1 MPRGTNPVRQGI
13 WQCYPCLRAGTGF
26 NGAMAVRIGCL
37 CLALLVLCGCS
48 LGNPARVEQC
58 LIALAGLEPGDGRLL
73 IKSVSGQDNVITVA
87 FRAETTGV
95 TGQQVCTFGG
105 AATDIDQLDLL
116 AVTIN
121 GQELGAGRLMFLRSH
136 WLVGAG
142 YDAAAKR
149 IVRPATGIVSM
160 EPGPG
165 QYLQS
170 ALSALPIAS
179 AYVLLALGFALI
191 YGITGRMNIAH
202 GEFATIGAYAG
213 FAGFM
218 AGGSY
223 STMTGLAAGLV
234 LALMASV
241 SAGYTAIRSVFIPLA
256 ARQGLMLLVA
266 SVGLIIVAQ
275 EFIRIT
281 HDAREVWLPPLLSAP
296 VALTLPP
303 YVVTM
308 TPMQVLVP
316 TACAAITLGIL
327 AVIAFTRF
335 GRAWRAVSDDPL
347 AARFMGIDP
356 ARVLALSAMLSSG
369 LAGTAGLAILFA
381 YGNAGHS
388 MGLMLSIK
396 AMVAALIGGMGS
408 PGGAVL
414 GALCWSPSKLS
425 GPSFSAEPT
434 VTSQSSSS

>member
-1 MPRGTNPVRQGI
+1 M
-13 WQCYPCLRAGTGF
+13 
-26 NGAMAVRIGCL
+26 
-37 CLALLVLCGCS
+37 LCGCS

-58 LIALAGLEPGDGRLL
+58 LIALAGLEQGDGRLL
-73 IKSVSGQDNVITVA
+73 IESVSGQDNVITIA
-87 FRAETTGV
+87 YRAEATGV
-95 TGQQVCTFGG
+95 AGQQVCTFRG
-105 AATDIDQLDLL
+105 AATDLDQLDLL
-116 AVTIN
+116 SVTIN

-136 WLVGAG
+136 WLAGPG
-142 YDAAAKR
+142 YDAAATR

-160 EPGPG
+160 PPEPGK
-165 QYLQS
+165 YLQS

-191 YGITGRMNIAH
+191 HGITGRMNIAH

-218 AGGSY
+218 AGGSL
-223 STMTGLAAGLV
+223 STMAGLAGGLV
-234 LALMASV
+234 LALIASV
-241 SAGYTAIRSVFIPLA
+241 SAGYIVIRSVFIPLA
-256 ARQGLMLLVA
+256 ARPGLMLLVA

-281 HDAREVWLPPLLSAP
+281 HAAREVWLPPLLAAP

-308 TPMQVLVP
+308 TPMQLLIA
-316 TACAAITLGIL
+316 TASVIITLGVL
-327 AVIAFTRF
+327 ALIAFTRF
-335 GRAWRAVSDDPL
+335 GRAWRAVADDPI

-356 ARVLALSAMLSSG
+356 ARILAISAVLSSG
-369 LAGTAGLAILFA
+369 LAGLAGLAILFA

-396 AMVAALIGGMGS
+396 AMVATLIGGMGS
-408 PGGAVL
+408 PGAAVL
-414 GALCWSPSKLS
+414 GALVLVAVETFWAVLFGGTYRDVAVFAIMIGLLTLRPAGLRN
-425 GPSFSAEPT
+425 
-434 VTSQSSSS
+434 

>member
-1 MPRGTNPVRQGI
+1 MQSILRNGFAVKARATLRI
-13 WQCYPCLRAGTGF
+13 ACLGL
-26 NGAMAVRIGCL
+26 I
-37 CLALLVLCGCS
+37 LLVLCSCT
-48 LGNPARVEQC
+48 LGNPARVDQC
-58 LIALAGLEPGDGRLL
+58 LIALAGLQPGDGRLL
-73 IKSVSGQDNVITVA
+73 IDSVSGQDNVITIGY
-87 FRAETTGV
+87 RAEATGV
-95 TGQQVCTFGG
+95 AGQLVCTFRG
-105 AATDIDQLDLL
+105 AATDLDQLDLL
-116 AVTIN
+116 SVNIN
-121 GQELGAGRLMFLRSH
+121 GQEIGAGRLMFLRSH
-136 WLVGAG
+136 WLVGPG
-142 YDAAAKR
+142 YDSAKMR
-149 IVRPATGIVSM
+149 IVRPTTGMFSM
-160 EPGPG
+160 PPGPG

-191 YGITGRMNIAH
+191 HGITGRMNIAH

-218 AGGSY
+218 AGGSL
-223 STMTGLAAGLV
+223 STMGGLAGGLV
-234 LALMASV
+234 LALIASF
-241 SAGYTAIRSVFIPLA
+241 SSGYIVIRSVFIPLA

-281 HDAREVWLPPLLSAP
+281 HAARELWLPPLFSAP

-308 TPMQVLVP
+308 TPMQLLIALASAV
-316 TACAAITLGIL
+316 ITLGVL
-327 AVIAFTRF
+327 AMIAYTRF
-335 GRAWRAVSDDPL
+335 GRAWRAVADDPV

-356 ARVLALSAMLSSG
+356 ARILAISAMLSSG
-369 LAGTAGLAILFA
+369 LAGLAGLAILFA

-408 PGGAVL
+408 PGAAVL
-414 GALCWSPSKLS
+414 GALVLVAIETFWAVMFGGTYRDVAVFAIMIGLLTLRPAGLRN
-425 GPSFSAEPT
+425 
-434 VTSQSSSS
+434 